1 MTKKALSIILVLV
14 LSVSVFTAC
23 SVFTDKGEEATF
35 KSDSDSVNISEDFSL
50 TDEKLSKAKD
60 AVSVATND
68 AFQKNLLNPEIKIA
82 SFYGTADIVI
92 ENEAKIEKTVSL
104 RTTGSVSVNS
114 PVESIVL
121 LDTAGGFSANAE
133 IDSVIVEGQSIVCD
147 INSSVGTVSVIGKDC
162 TVNINKGTIS
172 KIIVRNSTAVIN
184 NFTND
189 TVEVTLTNGTKVSV
203 EKNKS
208 YIVKDNL
215 IKEAD

>member
-23 SVFTDKGEEATF
+23 SVFTDKGEEATLR
-35 KSDSDSVNISEDFSL
+35 SDSDSVNIAEDFSL

-68 AFQKNLLNPEIKIA
+68 AFQKNLLNPEIKVA

-133 IDSVIVEGQSIVCD
+133 IDSVIVEGQSIVCE

-162 TVNINKGTIS
+162 TLNINKGTIS
-172 KIIVRNSTAVIN
+172 KILVRNSTAVIN
-184 NFTND
+184 NFTEN
-189 TVEVTLTNGTKVSV
+189 TVEVTLTNGTKIAV
-203 EKNKS
+203 EKNKA
-208 YIVKDNL
+208 YIVKDNI